1 MLRSDTEDPC
11 QILVRRF
18 SIFCDWMLCWLCL
31 SYQGFI
37 MLICVPSVPTLERAF
52 IMNDVDF
59 YQMVFLHLLR
69 WSCVF
74 VFSFV
79 DVVYWSVY
87 FEPSL
92 QPWDESNLIVV
103 YDLLFM
109 YCIMLAKFFFICNHQ
124 RYWPVIFFTSSN
136 FVWFWPQC
144 DDSFIE
150 WFEKYSLLLKL
161 LEEFE
166 KNQYM
171 LFTCFIEFSSKVIW
185 SWTFFCSNFFFFN
198 YWFYLFISFISSW
211 FSFDGLYV
219 SETSPFLLDCLI
231 CWHIM
236 VHSIPLFVFLISA
249 VSIVTSPL

>member
-1 MLRSDTEDPC
+1 MLRSDTGDPC
-11 QILVRRF
+11 QILVRRL
-18 SIFCDWMLCWLCL
+18 SIFCDWMLCWLCVCHTKVLLCWYVFPLYLLWKELL
-31 SYQGFI
+31 SW
-37 MLICVPSVPTLERAF
+37 M
-52 IMNDVDF
+52 DVDF

-74 VFSFV
+74 VFSSG

-144 DDSFIE
+144 DDSFME
-150 WFEKYSLLLKL
+150 WFGKYSLLLKL

-171 LFTCFIEFSSKVIW
+171 LFTCLIEFSSKVIW
-185 SWTFFCSNFFFFN
+185 SWTFVCSNFFFFN
-198 YWFYLFISFISSW
+198 YWFYLTSS
-211 FSFDGLYV
+211 D
-219 SETSPFLLDCLI
+219 
-231 CWHIM
+231 
-236 VHSIPLFVFLISA
+236 
-249 VSIVTSPL
+249 